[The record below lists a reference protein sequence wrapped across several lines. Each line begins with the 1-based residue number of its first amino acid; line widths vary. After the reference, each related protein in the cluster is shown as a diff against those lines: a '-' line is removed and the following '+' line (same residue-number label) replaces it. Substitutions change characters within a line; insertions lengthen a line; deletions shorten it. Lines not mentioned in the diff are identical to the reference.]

1 MKILLAE
8 DDPSIRII
16 AKMTLQKVGGHEVV
30 AVINGKEA
38 YETALDQKFDLI
50 ILDHMMPIMDGL
62 ETCQKIKKNPA
73 IKNVPVIFMTAKNQK
88 ADIEAGFNVGAMGY
102 IVKPFDAKE
111 LCNEIQKIYSK
122 HLFEKVS

>member
-16 AKMTLQKVGGHEVV
+16 ARMTLQKVGGHEVV
-30 AVINGKEA
+30 AVNNGKEA
-38 YETALDQKFDLI
+38 YEAALDQNFDLV

-62 ETCQKIKKNPA
+62 ETCQKIKSNPA
-73 IKNVPVIFMTAKNQK
+73 IKTLPVIFMTAKNQK
-88 ADIEAGFNVGAMGY
+88 ADIEAGFKVGALGY